1 MIDWTILIAI
11 ASVIVT
17 NLVTIITLYIHL
29 DNKTENRIAKIDDH
43 IYQMK
48 KSTDNLVEAIRQDMR
63 EFQESMKDFHGRLCA
78 IEERNKK

>member
-1 MIDWTILIAI
+1 MSHSIDWTILIAI

-29 DNKTENRIAKIDDH
+29 DNKTESRLAKTQDLID
-43 IYQMK
+43 I
-48 KSTDNLVEAIRQDMR
+48 IRQDMK
-63 EFQESMKDFHGRLCA
+63 EFQNSIIDFHGRLCA

>member
-29 DNKTENRIAKIDDH
+29 DNKTENRLAKIDDH
-43 IYQMK
+43 INQMQ
-48 KSTDNLVEAIRQDMR
+48 KSTDNLVEAIRQDMK
-63 EFQESMKDFHGRLCA
+63 EFQKGVQDFHGRLCA

>member
-11 ASVIVT
+11 ASVIVM

-48 KSTDNLVEAIRQDMR
+48 KSTDNLVEVIRKDMR